1 MKKLVLFLI
10 FLSLSTKEGLTKKV
24 TISSPVDYVESLIN
38 YCTGRSQLDFCSK
51 EQIEFGLLY
60 LLQYQRKIQQEIE
73 LEKQKMKKQTRIK
86 HIGELKQLK
95 LRQKLREHFLD
106 RHL

>member
-1 MKKLVLFLI
+1 M
-10 FLSLSTKEGLTKKV
+10 STKDGLTKKV
-24 TISSPVDYVESLIN
+24 TISSPIDYVESLIK

-51 EQIEFGLLY
+51 EQIEFGLLF

-73 LEKQKMKKQTRIK
+73 LEKQKMIQKTKAEKSLLRRKQ
-86 HIGELKQLK
+86 IGELRQLK

-106 RHL
+106 RHM